1 MKKKSNII
9 FLYISLILICNT
21 SIGYAQNQADG
32 DKRFKK
38 ALKGMSGA
46 YSKMYENAVLVQPD
60 NPKTCKAE
68 SLIDVVDKKDLKI
81 SSSRLISGLIGMA
94 GSLYPPNNYL
104 LTGDYD
110 KGEFLSQE
118 DRAMNA
124 ASISS
129 SFEEFITNFTGLNI
143 ADITASRLHP
153 ELGNKE
159 VKDIDLLRRY
169 YGSASS
175 FIGGDWVEIESE
187 NMAEYG
193 ENSEFN
199 VDLSPT
205 KYVGNDDGKCAFYSK
220 SKIRLKK
227 YDYPM
232 VIWEI
237 RTEVFVDCV
246 CKEEDNNSKVKKG
259 VFVYSSIVK
268 GLFTST
274 KETFEQPKNPIIT
287 IKSLECCPDKKEEP
301 PKADLNE
308 DAGINDLMPDQTIGF
323 GAGVG
328 FAQDFEETTFCFS
341 AEYLYQINSND
352 EKGLYVGAEASYG
365 NTSFGDFSSS
375 DFRGG
380 PKIQYNFSGVPS
392 GETQFVAG
400 IMANYAFGSN
410 DNNGFK
416 DDFTGIIAC
425 VYGGVNI
432 RISEDWSIGGQFPIF
447 IYESFTFKPEFGED
461 FEIDGTSLFI
471 NKNNP
476 LKIVIRRRL

>member
-1 MKKKSNII
+1 M
-9 FLYISLILICNT
+9 ICNI
-21 SIGYAQNQADG
+21 SIGYAQNQSDA
-32 DKRFKK
+32 DKRLKK
-38 ALKGMSGA
+38 ALKGMSDA

-60 NPKTCKAE
+60 NPKTCKPE
-68 SLIDVVDKKDLKI
+68 SLIDVVDKNDLKI
-81 SSSRLISGLIGMA
+81 SSSRLISGLMGMA
-94 GSLYPPNNYL
+94 GNLHPPNNYM

-110 KGEFLSQE
+110 KGEFLTQG

-143 ADITASRLHP
+143 GDITASRLHP

-169 YGSASS
+169 YSSASS
-175 FIGGDWVEIESE
+175 FIGGDWVEIETE

-205 KYVGNDDGKCAFYSK
+205 KYVGNDDGRCAFYSK
-220 SKIRLKK
+220 SKIRLKT
-227 YDYPM
+227 YDFPM
-232 VIWEI
+232 ATWEI
-237 RTEVFVDCV
+237 RTEVFVDCT
-246 CKEEDNNSKVKKG
+246 CKEEDNNSKVKEG
-259 VFVYSSIVK
+259 VFVYSSFVK

-287 IKSLECCPDKKEEP
+287 IKSLECCPDKEEKKEEP
-301 PKADLNE
+301 PKVDLNE

-328 FAQDFEETTFCFS
+328 FSQDFEETTFCVS
-341 AEYLYQINSND
+341 AEYLYQLNSS
-352 EKGLYVGAEASYG
+352 EHKGWYLGVEVTHQ
-365 NTSFGDFSSS
+365 NTSFGDFNSSVTK
-375 DFRGG
+375 GG
-380 PKIQYNFSGVPS
+380 PKFQYNFSAVPS

-425 VYGGVNI
+425 AYGGVNI

-447 IYESFTFKPEFGED
+447 IYENFTFEPEGGDEFKV
-461 FEIDGTSLFI
+461 DGTSLFI

-476 LKIVIRRRL
+476 FKIVVRRSF